1 MNSFERAVDYA
12 EYLVEL
18 SKQNPAALLSNP
30 VTTSNK
36 GKSIHQ
42 KLLDLYIEETGK
54 QSDEKRLQCN
64 THLLRKLVRR
74 EKLNCL
80 ILNLYPSND
89 GYSLMLRS
97 KTGVETETC
106 KLPYEV
112 TELLDYIDD
121 SELPPFLVDILEK
134 AQVNVFY
141 SGCVIVEVRD
151 FRRATNGTFDMQYVL
166 LKPNTQTLLSDINN
180 LTNDGNV
187 WTQEDLFLLESK
199 LLLATEEP
207 LCLDPSPAVVLVA
220 NKQQYDRKKLNTP
233 MLKRYVRKYN
243 QSAVDRKRK
252 FAASSAP
259 SELRLHDFIMR
270 KKDKKTSS
278 KFGKSTIDSWKQATV
293 TLTPPESVDVEKYAK
308 IIDRPEKG
316 INKDNLLNLVE
327 EHVLERDGMQ
337 DKKLLAKLTIYHRPG
352 DDAYLGELYLD
363 HDYREDKSKGATCR
377 FLLGNKDSVK
387 KYLDQFREI
396 FTEEGRRAV
405 KITTQRPGQAP
416 IVTCTQTTPTSIATA
431 TVNQTNTK
439 PAPSTA
445 HGSGEL
451 PQGAAMSLG
460 SLKRTMPIQL
470 SLSIGPP
477 PGGTQQGHLMQQAGS
492 SNQAANQIQ
501 LNMQP
506 TSINQSPLASQR
518 LQQHANQSQS
528 ASQRLKQLGIHTS
541 IASRNN
547 TPTAS
552 PVTSQPPIAQLFGS
566 PTSAGAGAQMLPQQP
581 AAGTRTPTHTPT
593 PTPPPSIVSPPP
605 QATGLARK
613 SSLTSESSTI
623 HHMAQTTHQTNV
635 ASIVQ
640 GESTAAATT
649 SISHQPQGVT
659 NINIANIT
667 GIPPNIN
674 IQNLSGLPGMN
685 IANLQGLQQV
695 SLSLTGGSIAVPI
708 SMINT
713 NPALLQNQQGIL
725 GVSSGS
731 TSSANTPSGVTT
743 VMSVNPGQSTV
754 VSMVTQS
761 PAQQHSAPTTSHVV
775 TGVISQPSN
784 VIPGTGMLSV
794 PINLGS
800 TQLVPAGIKSASQIR
815 GSSVPLQL
823 QFGQQGIQF
832 VNLQQQQ
839 RPTLKTGSS
848 LQANQTIGQV
858 GVKPSTSIQG
868 PLTTTIL
875 PTQTLGPGQQVL
887 SHIPVGKST
896 GPAGGITTT
905 LTHQQLVQLPQF
917 QAQLQAFKNPSHAAQ
932 QQLQF
937 HQILKQPAVPTTANV
952 TFGGKPK
959 NKKRTT
965 PTPPK

>member
-1 MNSFERAVDYA
+1 MREKWSVTGG
-12 EYLVEL
+12 EL
-18 SKQNPAALLSNP
+18 DILILF
-30 VTTSNK
+30 VFR
-36 GKSIHQ
+36 KSIHQ
-42 KLLDLYIEETGK
+42 KLLELYIEETGK
-54 QSDEKRLQCN
+54 QSDEKKLQCN

-80 ILNLYPSND
+80 ILNLYPGND

-121 SELPPFLVDILEK
+121 SELPPFLVDVLEK

-141 SGCVIVEVRD
+141 NGCVIVEVRD

-166 LKPNTQTLLSDINN
+166 LKPNTQVMEHLICNMFS
-180 LTNDGNV
+180 
-187 WTQEDLFLLESK
+187 
-199 LLLATEEP
+199 
-207 LCLDPSPAVVLVA
+207 
-220 NKQQYDRKKLNTP
+220 LNQIH
-233 MLKRYVRKYN
+233 RYVKKYN
-243 QSAVDRKRK
+243 QSAANRKRK
-252 FAASSAP
+252 FAACSAP
-259 SELRLHDFIMR
+259 SELKLHDFISK

-278 KFGKSTIDSWKQATV
+278 KFGKSAVDYWKQSPVILSA
-293 TLTPPESVDVEKYAK
+293 PESVDVERFAK
-308 IIDRPEKG
+308 IMEKPEK
-316 INKDNLLNLVE
+316 NSVKDNTLNLVE

-352 DDAYLGELYLD
+352 DDAHLGELYLD
-363 HDYREDKSKGATCR
+363 HDYIEEKSKGATCR

-416 IVTCTQTTPTSIATA
+416 IVTCTQTTPTTIATA
-431 TVNQTNTK
+431 TVNQTATK
-439 PAPSTA
+439 PVSTA
-445 HGSGEL
+445 AQAVEL
-451 PQGAAMSLG
+451 SQSATMSLG
-460 SLKRTMPIQL
+460 SLKRSMPIQL
-470 SLSIGPP
+470 SLSIGPTL
-477 PGGTQQGHLMQQAGS
+477 GTAQAAQQIQQAGTS
-492 SNQAANQIQ
+492 SQAANQIQ
-501 LNMQP
+501 LNMQSS
-506 TSINQSPLASQR
+506 SINQSPLATQR
-518 LQQHANQSQS
+518 LQQASQSQS

-566 PTSAGAGAQMLPQQP
+566 PPSASAGGVQMLPQQQ
-581 AAGTRTPTHTPT
+581 AVSTRTPTHTPT

-605 QATGLARK
+605 QNTGLVRK
-613 SSLTSESSTI
+613 SSLTAESSTI
-623 HHMAQTTHQTNV
+623 HHMAQTTHQANV
-635 ASIVQ
+635 SSIVQ
-640 GESTAAATT
+640 GEGNTSVST
-649 SISHQPQGVT
+649 SISHQPQGVA

-674 IQNLSGLPGMN
+674 IQNLTGLPGMN
-685 IANLQGLQQV
+685 IANLQGLQNMQV
-695 SLSLTGGSIAVPI
+695 SLSLPGGSIAVPI

-713 NPALLQNQQGIL
+713 NSALLQNQQGIL
-725 GVSSGS
+725 GVSSGG
-731 TSSANTPSGVTT
+731 SSSSNTPSGVTT
-743 VMSVNPGQSTV
+743 VMSVNPSQSTV

-761 PAQQHSAPTTSHVV
+761 SALSHAVATTSHIV
-775 TGVISQPSN
+775 TGVISQSSN
-784 VIPGTGMLSV
+784 VIPGTSMLSV
-794 PINLGS
+794 PINLAG
-800 TQLVPAGIKSASQIR
+800 TQLVPAGLKAGNQTIR
-815 GSSVPLQL
+815 SSSSIPLQL

-832 VNLQQQQ
+832 VNLQQQPRQ
-839 RPTLKTGSS
+839 QMKAGTS
-848 LQANQTIGQV
+848 LQQNQTLTQV

-868 PLTTTIL
+868 PLTTAIL
-875 PTQTLGPGQQVL
+875 PTHGPGQHVL
-887 SHIPVGKST
+887 SQIPVGKSG

-905 LTHQQLVQLPQF
+905 LTHQQLVQLQPQF
-917 QAQLQAFKNPSHAAQ
+917 QAQLQAFKNTSQGPQ

-937 HQILKQPAVPTTANV
+937 HQILKQPVVPTQPNIS
-952 TFGGKPK
+952 FGGKPK

>member
-233 MLKRYVRKYN
+233 MLKRYVRRYN

-552 PVTSQPPIAQLFGS
+552 PVTSQPPI
-566 PTSAGAGAQMLPQQP
+566 
-581 AAGTRTPTHTPT
+581 
-593 PTPPPSIVSPPP
+593 
-605 QATGLARK
+605 
-613 SSLTSESSTI
+613 
-623 HHMAQTTHQTNV
+623 
-635 ASIVQ
+635 

-937 HQILKQPAVPTTANV
+937 HQILKQPAVPTTPNV